1 MVKKC
6 IDFYSKS
13 PIIGNE
19 KKSHNL
25 RQKVNQLFYK
35 EKMSKSEIARR
46 LYVSRDFVTKWT
58 RSPNMDF
65 KRDNRGWTKGKR
77 RRWDT
82 ATEEKIQEIHND
94 LSSRPDEFF
103 SGATAVRQ
111 KWIKK
116 YPCDPAPPLR
126 TIGQIMK
133 ELDLS
138 RSYKKS
144 SGKGAARYLCYPEY
158 SVHHIMGSRVLELDF
173 IGKKFLQNRTR
184 PINFIGFSFKKSPRL
199 RHFQRISGE
208 TGAEIISHSERFFEA
223 FEKPDAIK
231 MDNGFAMAGSAPQP
245 GVLSK
250 VPVWLLSQKVVPIY
264 AVPRKPFTQASIEG
278 NNSVFS
284 RNFWKARHFET
295 LQQVDQQLTL
305 FNKSSASYCEYQ
317 KPKIEN
323 VSKNFKPVVYF
334 IRQVRE
340 ENRKGIVN
348 LPYKNFK
355 LSSDFINY
363 FVFVKWDLIAE
374 QVSIFLEVK
383 NIATLIE
390 TYPYRLNPKTQ
401 VILKR
406 NAVI

>member
-1 MVKKC
+1 
-6 IDFYSKS
+6 
-13 PIIGNE
+13 
-19 KKSHNL
+19 
-25 RQKVNQLFYK
+25 
-35 EKMSKSEIARR
+35 
-46 LYVSRDFVTKWT
+46 
-58 RSPNMDF
+58 
-65 KRDNRGWTKGKR
+65 
-77 RRWDT
+77 
-82 ATEEKIQEIHND
+82 
-94 LSSRPDEFF
+94 
-103 SGATAVRQ
+103 
-111 KWIKK
+111 
-116 YPCDPAPPLR
+116 
-126 TIGQIMK
+126 
-133 ELDLS
+133 
-138 RSYKKS
+138 
-144 SGKGAARYLCYPEY
+144 
-158 SVHHIMGSRVLELDF
+158 
-173 IGKKFLQNRTR
+173 
-184 PINFIGFSFKKSPRL
+184 
-199 RHFQRISGE
+199 
-208 TGAEIISHSERFFEA
+208 
-223 FEKPDAIK
+223 
-231 MDNGFAMAGSAPQP
+231 
-245 GVLSK
+245 
-250 VPVWLLSQKVVPIY
+250 VVPIY